1 MADKV
6 EITEA
11 QFIEF
16 GKAFLKSINGV
27 VVPNPTKTVT
37 AHKKAAKKSVKKAKV
52 VKTETAETSATA
64 DIPAHYIV
72 DGILYLN
79 GVKIMTKKKYA
90 QAKAEAEALGD
101 KIEPKLCQLSKEQLA
116 ALAAFQAA
124 DKKSK

>member
-37 AHKKAAKKSVKKAKV
+37 AHKKAAKKSIKKAKV
-52 VKTETAETSATA
+52 VKTETAETSTPV
-64 DIPAHYIV
+64 IPAHHIV
-72 DGILYLN
+72 EGVLILN
-79 GVKIMTKKKYA
+79 GVKVMSKKAY
-90 QAKAEAEALGD
+90 AKAKAAASAEGRTL
-101 KIEPKLCQLSKEQLA
+101 KTKLVLVSDEQDSA
-116 ALAAFQAA
+116 VVDYQ
-124 DKKSK
+124 KSS